1 MVHSTG
7 FEPVTSAF
15 GGQRSIQL
23 SYECIFDH
31 GRGNPCRLQTKFE
44 WLSSILTLRTCQG
57 GNAVSLLSS
66 WRSRQFHM
74 TIICRQ
80 TWLMTAY
87 FVRLRNTS
95 SRSGSEVLISLTSNP
110 ANRTFCRISTALL
123 VAGSK
128 LIDSRPSRHC
138 APSASGNGSG
148 GGVVRLR

>member
-1 MVHSTG
+1 MHSTG

-23 SYECIFDH
+23 SYECIFGH
-31 GRGNPCRLQTKFE
+31 GMGSPCHHRAKLD
-44 WLSSILTLRTCQG
+44 WLSFILTLRPCQG
-57 GNAVSLLSS
+57 GNSVSLLASG
-66 WRSRQFHM
+66 RSRRFHM

-80 TWLMTAY
+80 TWHMTAY

-95 SRSGSEVLISLTSNP
+95 SRSGSEVLISLTSSP
-110 ANRTFCRISTALL
+110 ANRTFCRISNALL

-138 APSASGNGSG
+138 APSTSGNGSG